1 MKYLLLELDKEKY
14 WFEIEDDNYANRQI
28 VFDEYNEFHVSCLED
43 CLAENPI
50 IEAYLEGD
58 VKYLTK
64 HKFENVWQSV
74 LKKYVKRWE
83 KTKKKYSIG
92 TCVQGI
98 CKYFYP
104 QGSIIIG
111 KDFIAV
117 YKGNESICINKSV
130 KCKIKL
136 YDDTNMWLVV
146 EKWE

>member
-28 VFDEYNEFHVSCLED
+28 VFDEYNEFHVSCQED

-64 HKFENVWQSV
+64 HEFENVWQSV

-83 KTKKKYSIG
+83 KTKKNILLALVCKEYVSI
-92 TCVQGI
+92 
-98 CKYFYP
+98 
-104 QGSIIIG
+104 
-111 KDFIAV
+111 FIH
-117 YKGNESICINKSV
+117 KGVLLLVRTLLQYIKAMNRYVLINQLNV
-130 KCKIKL
+130 K
-136 YDDTNMWLVV
+136 
-146 EKWE
+146 